1 MIFWEVDMANINDS
15 EEKLNKIIEING
27 IRVFNIKTNKFKTNT
42 INVFFQDD
50 LNVNSVSLNALF
62 PSVLRRGCKGL
73 PTIKK
78 INLYLEELYGAI
90 FDCGIVKKGEK
101 QIIQFYFEYISDK
114 YTSNSNSNFDKA
126 FEFLINIIFNPVLQD
141 GKFNEQYVEL
151 EKTNLKMLVEGRTN
165 DKVQYAQE
173 RCHELMCKDEP
184 FGLYEYGSIEQI
196 ERITSAELY
205 NHYKEKV
212 STLPIDIF
220 VTGEL
225 TETDIE
231 VMKGRLESLKRTAQK
246 ALSTSIVKKFVD
258 KVRYFEDKMDVNQG
272 KLSLG
277 FRTNITAKEDE
288 YYTLLVYNGILG
300 GGMHSKLFQ
309 NVREKAGLAYFVF
322 ASLEKFKGLMVVESG
337 IDIKEKDHAKEL
349 ILKQLDDIQAGN
361 ISDYELNATI
371 KTIETGIRS
380 LKDSQIQI
388 VDFYLSQLIAGTHDT
403 MEDVIEKTKCVTKQ
417 AVVNVSK
424 KILLD
429 TVYFLTSKELEK

>member
-1 MIFWEVDMANINDS
+1 MTNTYDS
-15 EEKLNKIIEING
+15 EDKLNKIIEING

-73 PTIKK
+73 PTIKE
-78 INLYLEELYGAI
+78 INLYLEDLYGAI
-90 FDCGIVKKGEK
+90 FDCGIAKKGER
-101 QIIQFYFEYISDK
+101 QIMQFYFEYLSDK
-114 YTSNSNSNFDKA
+114 YTFNSSSNFEKA

-141 GKFNEQYVEL
+141 GTFNEQYVEL
-151 EKTNLKMLVEGRTN
+151 EKSNLKMLVEGRTN

-184 FGLYEYGSIEQI
+184 FGLYEYGSIDQI
-196 ERITSAELY
+196 ERITSDELY
-205 NHYKEKV
+205 KHYKEKV

-225 TETDIE
+225 NDKDIDL
-231 VMKGRLESLKRTAQK
+231 MKGRLKSIKRTAQK

-258 KVRYFEDKMDVNQG
+258 KVSYFEDKMDVNQG

-277 FRTNITAKEDE
+277 FRTNITAKEDD
-288 YYTLLVYNGILG
+288 YYSLLVYNGILG

-322 ASLEKFKGLMVVESG
+322 ASLEKFKGLMVIESG

-349 ILKQLDDIQAGN
+349 ILKQLEDIQAGK

-371 KTIETGIRS
+371 KAIETGILS
-380 LKDSQIQI
+380 LKDSQLQI

-403 MEDVIEKTKCVTKQ
+403 MENVIEKTKNVSKQ
-417 AVVNVSK
+417 DVVNVSK

-429 TVYFLTSKELEK
+429 TVYFLTAK